1 MPKNDPSYD
10 LALVLAD
17 SLRFTNRLFNT
28 VDALAE
34 RRAHNYLLDRSELTA
49 SQRQVV
55 EAHLSGGVRGPMTLV
70 APDLAELYDD
80 ELGTARNI
88 LIQTP
93 ALDSGDVDPV
103 EMMLR
108 IWWWLDEKAGG
119 IESDLDFEDEQQIPD
134 RLVRNVEIVLG
145 ETSGDVSDAGKSLRR
160 LFAPDVR
167 DELEEFLRAKAPIIS
182 SRLLSGAPKP
192 LSIDFVLCRLRDFVK
207 TIADSASF
215 IELRDSLRMH
225 SSPPVRPSTAD
236 EATAAIGSPWATHK
250 QLAAVTDLSENNV
263 RRRFRDAREKRDLLA
278 YNIRELPEAGPKH
291 PKFEFR
297 VAAFWEFLIKPVRT
311 KSSSVR
317 TNQKTR

>member
-1 MPKNDPSYD
+1 MPQNDPSYD

-17 SLRFTNRLFNT
+17 SLRFTNRLFGT

-34 RRAHNYLLDRSELTA
+34 RRALSYLLERDGLTA
-49 SQRQVV
+49 TQRQTV
-55 EAHLSGGVRGPMTLV
+55 EARLSGDSRGPMFLL
-70 APDLAELYDD
+70 APDLAEFYDD
-80 ELGTARNI
+80 ELGIARNI
-88 LIQTP
+88 LIQTL

-103 EMMLR
+103 EMMLS

-160 LFAPDVR
+160 LFASDVR

-192 LSIDFVLCRLRDFVK
+192 VSIDFVLCRLRDFVK
-207 TIADSASF
+207 TIADRASF

-236 EATAAIGSPWATHK
+236 EATAAIGSPWATVK
-250 QLAAVTDLSENNV
+250 QLGRVTDLTDGAI
-263 RRRFRDAREKRDLLA
+263 RRRFGDARRMCNLLA
-278 YNIRELPEAGPKH
+278 DDIRELVDIKAGQPRKQYRIRAVWH
-291 PKFEFR
+291 
-297 VAAFWEFLIKPVRT
+297 FLVKPMRT
-311 KSSSVR
+311 EL
-317 TNQKTR
+317 